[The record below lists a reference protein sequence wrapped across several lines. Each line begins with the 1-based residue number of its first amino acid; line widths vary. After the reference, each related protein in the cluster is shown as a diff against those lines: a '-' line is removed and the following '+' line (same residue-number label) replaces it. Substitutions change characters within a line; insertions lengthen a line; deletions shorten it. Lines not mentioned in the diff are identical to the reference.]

1 MVIRDRTVLTPAN
14 RWAAPPPGEESR
26 CQLIHRAKLLAADIR
41 VLNPGGGNFSVKE
54 RIIDPLHRTVDVM
67 WISGWGCDGALL
79 TEGDLACL
87 RVEDVRLLR
96 GDASLSNESMF
107 SRLRSCAVSAQPY
120 PAIEAL
126 LHAYLRAPYVDHT
139 HPEAVIALTAVD
151 NGRDLASK
159 TFGDEAIWVDYGQF
173 SPAFADF
180 LTTEIEAQS
189 RARFL
194 LLANHGLLTWADT
207 SEGCYRNTIEA
218 ATRAAEALH
227 AARSGRADLGGPAVR
242 PLSDEEATR
251 YLTDVLPTIRGQLSK
266 NDMRMV
272 LRVDPD
278 LSARSFASSRRGP
291 RLSMI
296 GPACP
301 DSLIKMKRVPAVVD
315 DGPRGSA
322 GERRLGAARAI
333 AAYRDNYLAYWR
345 RNAADAE
352 PNPPAGADLPRVF
365 VIPGVGVVSAG
376 ENAFACALAE
386 AHYRQTRRVIT
397 VADSVGGYSSLSEAQ
412 AYKDEYWPLLRDKPQ
427 LQPPRGDLA
436 GHIVL
441 LVLDSA
447 DDSVPADALVRCLMR
462 QLLTADAHVVIAR
475 SHGAPVTDLAQWE
488 CDGGIAS
495 LVAEARLRSY
505 SADQMVSAATLA
517 FGGLDFVIHLQA
529 TADLG
534 ADLAAAAGEVF
545 AQQGWRGH
553 YIATRWPAE
562 RAAGLLM
569 ALRAKAHPAVV
580 PHVAVVDPGRR
591 QAERKAA
598 AMRGVVAVARAGF
611 SIDGLLQPADEGEL
625 LQGATA

>member
-1 MVIRDRTVLTPAN
+1 MAVQDRTVLTPTY
-14 RWAAPPPGEESR
+14 RWADPPPAGQLR
-26 CQLIHRAKLLAADIR
+26 RQLIHRAKLLATDIR

-54 RIIDPLHRTVDVM
+54 RIIDPLHRTVEVM

-107 SRLRSCAVSAQPY
+107 SCLSRGAVSARPY

-151 NGRDLASK
+151 DGRELASK
-159 TFGDEAIWVDYGQF
+159 TFGDEAIWVDYEQF

-180 LTTEIEAQS
+180 LATEIEARS
-189 RARFL
+189 CVRFL

-218 ATRAAEALH
+218 ATRAAKALH
-227 AARSGRADLGGPAVR
+227 AARSVRADLGGPAVR
-242 PLSDEEATR
+242 QLSDEEARR
-251 YLTDVLPTIRGQLSK
+251 YFMDVLPTIRGQLSR
-266 NDMRMV
+266 DDTRMV

-291 RLSMI
+291 ALSMI

-301 DSLIKMKRVPAVVD
+301 DSLIKMKRVPAVVK
-315 DGPRGSA
+315 DGLRGTASA
-322 GERRLGAARAI
+322 RRLGVAQAI
-333 AAYRDNYLAYWR
+333 AAYRDDYLAYWR
-345 RNAADAE
+345 RNAADADS
-352 PNPPAGADLPRVF
+352 NPPEGADLPRVF

-376 ENAFACALAE
+376 ENAYACALAE

-412 AYKDEYWPLLRDKPQ
+412 AYRDEYWPLLRDKPQ

-447 DDSVPADALVRCLMR
+447 DGSVPADALVRCLTR
-462 QLLTADAHVVIAR
+462 QLLTADAHVVIAG

-495 LVAEARLRSY
+495 RVAEARPRSQ
-505 SADQMVSAATLA
+505 SADQLVSVATLE

-529 TADLG
+529 TARLG
-534 ADLAAAAGEVF
+534 ADLAAAASEVF
-545 AQQGWRGH
+545 ARQGWRGH
-553 YIATRWPAE
+553 YIATRGPAE
-562 RAAGLLM
+562 RAAGLLR

-580 PHVAVVDPGRR
+580 PHVAVMDPGRR

-598 AMRGVVAVARAGF
+598 AMRDVVAGARAGF
-611 SIDGLLQPADEGEL
+611 STGTLLKLADDEGL
-625 LQGATA
+625 PQGATA